1 MMSNRSRPS
10 LTLSLPPVPERLRVL
25 VSRLP
30 VRPPSMLAALALNR
44 VWWPLLNESARRGL
58 MGRVVELQ
66 VDDLGLSC
74 RLVAGPAGLRA
85 APSTQEPAVRLRAA
99 AATYWRLLN
108 GQDDPDT
115 LFFERALVMEGDTEF
130 GLFLKNTLD
139 AVGPIDLW
147 GRRGAKR

>member
-1 MMSNRSRPS
+1 MNPSRPS
-10 LTLSLPPVPERLRVL
+10 LTFTLPPVPERVRAV

-30 VRPPSMLAALALNR
+30 VRPPSALLALALNR
-44 VWWPLLNESARRGL
+44 LWWPLLDESARRGL
-58 MGRVVELQ
+58 AGRVVELH

-74 RLVAGPAGLRA
+74 RLVADHSGLHA
-85 APSTQEPAVRLRAA
+85 ASGSQAPSVRLRAA
-99 AATYWRLLN
+99 AATYWRLLQ

-139 AVGPIDLW
+139 AVGPIELW
-147 GRRGAKR
+147 RRRADRR

>member
-1 MMSNRSRPS
+1 M
-10 LTLSLPPVPERLRVL
+10 TFTLPPVPARVRAV

-30 VRPPSMLAALALNR
+30 VRPPSALLALALNR
-44 VWWPLLNESARRGL
+44 LWWPLLDESARHGL
-58 MGRVVELQ
+58 AGKVVELQ

-74 RLVAGPAGLRA
+74 RLVADRSGLHAAGGSQV
-85 APSTQEPAVRLRAA
+85 PSVRLRAA
-99 AATYWRLLN
+99 AATYWRLLQ

-139 AVGPIDLW
+139 AVGPIEFW
-147 GRRGAKR
+147 RRRSGRR